1 VASLQFLTKAS
12 PLCFAHG

>member
-12 PLCFAHG
+12 PFCFAHG